1 MNKYLF
7 ILVGVMSFA
16 ACKNCDERT
25 YGYIIDNA
33 YRKPLPNVKVRSV
46 GALDGR
52 EKDERIVY
60 SDSTGYFQ
68 TQYKSKGTAKCPVL
82 KLEISADGYHTLRT
96 TAIQQGDTVVM
107 VLAE

>member
-1 MNKYLF
+1 MSKYIFTLF
-7 ILVGVMSFA
+7 GLLFFA

-33 YRKPLPNVKVRSV
+33 YRKALPNARVRSV

-68 TQYKSKGTAKCPVL
+68 TYYRSKGTAKCPVL
-82 KLEISADGYHTLRT
+82 KLEISADGYKTLRT
-96 TAIQQGDTVVM
+96 TAIQQGDTIVM